1 MFIHENNYEPFPEL
15 QTVKYNGMRFY
26 ETPEGLKFPSIT
38 TVIDKQRGKSE
49 GLQKWRDR
57 IGEEAAKL
65 ITRKAAARGT
75 AFHHICEDYI
85 NNQDIEDHKGKNFLS
100 WCMFGEMKS
109 LIADSVGKVL
119 MQEQPMYSN
128 EYKVAGR
135 CDLIAEYNGD
145 LAVIDFKTTTSE
157 KKEEWITDYFVQA
170 TAYAKMCEEHTK
182 LPVNKVV
189 IMMVSENA
197 TVQIWEKAA
206 KDFVPRLEEIIESFY
221 DTVVAD
227 IHK

>member
-1 MFIHENNYEPFPEL
+1 MFIHETNYEPFPEL
-15 QTVKYNGMRFY
+15 QTIKYNGMRFY
-26 ETPEGLKFPSIT
+26 ETPEGLKYPSIT
-38 TVIDKQRGKSE
+38 TVIDKQRAKSDS
-49 GLQKWRDR
+49 LQKWRER
-57 IGEEAAKL
+57 VGEEQARL
-65 ITRKAAARGT
+65 ITRKAAQRGT

-85 NNQDIEDHKGKNFLS
+85 NNKDIQDHKGKNFLS

-109 LIADSVGKVL
+109 HIDESVGKVL

-135 CDLIAEYNGD
+135 CDLISEYKDD
-145 LAVIDFKTTTSE
+145 LAVIDFKTTTTE

-170 TAYAKMCEEHTK
+170 TAYAKMFEEHTK
-182 LPVNKVV
+182 LPVDKVV

-197 TVQIWEKAA
+197 TVQVWEKDT
-206 KDFVPRLEEIIESFY
+206 KNYVERLEEIVESFY
-221 DTVVAD
+221 DTVVTE

>member
-15 QTVKYNGMRFY
+15 QTIKYNGMRFY
-26 ETPEGLKFPSIT
+26 ETPEGLKYPSIT
-38 TVIDKQRGKSE
+38 TVIDKQREKSDS
-49 GLQKWRDR
+49 LQKWRDR
-57 IGEEAAKL
+57 IGEDAANL
-65 ITRKAAARGT
+65 ITRKAAQRGT

-85 NNQDIEDHKGKNFLS
+85 NNQNIEEHKGKNFLS

-109 LIADSVGKVL
+109 HIDDAVGKVL

-135 CDLIAEYNGD
+135 CDLIGEYNGD
-145 LAVIDFKTTTSE
+145 LAVIDFKTTTKE
-157 KKEEWITDYFVQA
+157 KREEWITDYFVQA
-170 TAYAKMCEEHTK
+170 TAYAKMFEEHTK

-197 TVQIWEKAA
+197 TVQLWEKDAV
-206 KDFVPRLEEIIESFY
+206 DYEERLEEIIESFY
-221 DTVVAD
+221 ETVVAN
-227 IHK
+227 INK

>member
-15 QTVKYNGMRFY
+15 QTIKYNGMRFY
-26 ETPEGLKFPSIT
+26 ETPEGLKYPSIT
-38 TVIDKQRGKSE
+38 TVIDKQREKSDS
-49 GLQKWRDR
+49 LQKWRDR
-57 IGEEAAKL
+57 IGEDAANL
-65 ITRKAAARGT
+65 ITRKAAQRGT

-85 NNQDIEDHKGKNFLS
+85 NNQNIEEHKGKNFLS

-109 LIADSVGKVL
+109 HIDDAVGKVL

-135 CDLIAEYNGD
+135 CDLIGEYNGD
-145 LAVIDFKTTTSE
+145 LAVIDFKTTTKE
-157 KKEEWITDYFVQA
+157 KREEWITDYFVQA
-170 TAYAKMCEEHTK
+170 TAYAKMFEEHTK

-197 TVQIWEKAA
+197 TVQLWEKDAV
-206 KDFVPRLEEIIESFY
+206 DYEERLEEIVESFY
-221 DTVVAD
+221 ETVVAD